1 MVENTTYITKAE
13 PAEQQEKRAEE
24 ILRDMLSSPLFF
36 MCAVLVT
43 LNAVIS
49 VIVSGMNGFGDV
61 YGGAVTFTSWA
72 FQIIFTGKGYTGIP
86 AYPVLSAVLSG
97 IFGTVTAAVFWLLY
111 IILAPKNGSFAVRV
125 LRR

>member
-49 VIVSGMNGFGDV
+49 VIVGVSDNLFGKRLHGDTCV
-61 YGGAVTFTSWA
+61 SCIVGGAF
-72 FQIIFTGKGYTGIP
+72 GYIR
-86 AYPVLSAVLSG
+86 LSNGGS
-97 IFGTVTAAVFWLLY
+97 LLASVY
-111 IILAPKNGSFAVRV
+111 WRQKTEA
-125 LRR
+125 LRCGF

>member
-24 ILRDMLSSPLFF
+24 ILRDMLSSSLFF

-49 VIVSGMNGFGDV
+49 VIDQRYETDSAM
-61 YGGAVTFTSWA
+61 YTAV
-72 FQIIFTGKGYTGIP
+72 P
-86 AYPVLSAVLSG
+86 
-97 IFGTVTAAVFWLLY
+97 
-111 IILAPKNGSFAVRV
+111 
-125 LRR
+125 

>member
-72 FQIIFTGKGYTGIP
+72 FQIILREKVTRGDLRILYCRRCFRVY
-86 AYPVLSAVLSG
+86 SAQ
-97 IFGTVTAAVFWLLY
+97 
-111 IILAPKNGSFAVRV
+111 
-125 LRR
+125 

>member
-72 FQIIFTGKGYTGIP
+72 FQIIFTGKGYLRIL
-86 AYPVLSAVLSG
+86 YCRRCFRVCSAQ
-97 IFGTVTAAVFWLLY
+97 
-111 IILAPKNGSFAVRV
+111 
-125 LRR
+125 

>member
-13 PAEQQEKRAEE
+13 PVEQQEKRAEE

-72 FQIIFTGKGYTGIP
+72 FQIIFP
-86 AYPVLSAVLSG
+86 FP
-97 IFGTVTAAVFWLLY
+97 
-111 IILAPKNGSFAVRV
+111 R
-125 LRR
+125 